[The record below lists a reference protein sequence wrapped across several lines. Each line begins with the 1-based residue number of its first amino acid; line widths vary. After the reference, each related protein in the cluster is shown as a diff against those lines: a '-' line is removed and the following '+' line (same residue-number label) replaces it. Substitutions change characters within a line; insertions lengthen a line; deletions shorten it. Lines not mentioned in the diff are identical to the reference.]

1 MPQSRLRRIST
12 AALTSASLA
21 LGALALAPVA
31 ATAAVGDTQVAW
43 VEVEDGAIS
52 GGPALNSGDHGNF
65 SGSGSYTFRETGM
78 TSTMTVTAPAAGT
91 YPVWI
96 RYAAGPLTPE
106 ENVTRSMGLTT
117 NGSRQVVSYPLTGS
131 WESWAFA
138 RADVT
143 LVQGTNT
150 IALGC
155 DRTQEMCRLNFD
167 AIQVGGLAADTCA
180 PTPVAPGAARLFDG
194 TFASFDQWRKAGA
207 GGFGH
212 QVDCSIRGFRGPGS
226 TWTQATTS
234 QQADPYTLVLDWRR
248 GDADD
253 ASSVHVGSSTN
264 NTASPTTGYR
274 VMIGAADTATVTS
287 ADGAFTQAA
296 DAAALAAAVHPVGQW
311 NRYAVQVT
319 PARIRV
325 LLNGS
330 VVNAVDR
337 AVPLGGYVGLENRG
351 DGSQVDFRDIQVQ
364 PVVDLGPVAGPAR
377 RATKADG
384 VTPNP
389 GGESTLAHLV
399 ADAQRWATRG
409 ASGGTARIAFVTP
422 TALKGDLVP
431 TGTRASYAQAAA
443 VLDPEPLVNMRL
455 TGAQVTTVLEQQWQT
470 TSGGQVPTPAFV
482 RLGASTGLT
491 WTHDASRPQG
501 DRITGVWL
509 DGTALNPTGNYSVTV
524 SQSLANGGDNFREL
538 AKGIVPQVKAGTT
551 QSALVA
557 YVGDASVA
565 GPLALPQSQR
575 AVGVSVPGGAPASYV
590 AGTTYAVDLS
600 SWSYSSATDPQDAT
614 VDVTIA
620 GRAVGTFPVDATRT
634 DNAYDEDGRVA
645 VRAPI
650 PADLAT
656 GTATVRIVG
665 TTTGTTVTRTIAV
678 TAAPPAPAPS
688 PTPTPTAHAHPDPHP
703 DAGRHPGEADAE
715 GEGQARSCRRPGDP
729 GQGRRHRRLPGLDP
743 DRQGHRPRLRQDLR
757 REAAR
762 RQGDDLAPDVRE
774 AGPQHAEGV
783 VRR

>member
-1 MPQSRLRRIST
+1 M
-12 AALTSASLA
+12 
-21 LGALALAPVA
+21 
-31 ATAAVGDTQVAW
+31 
-43 VEVEDGAIS
+43 EVEDGAIS

-131 WESWAFA
+131 WESWACA

-143 LVQGTNT
+143 LIQGANT
-150 IALGC
+150 IAISAATGRRRCAGSTSTPSRSAGWL
-155 DRTQEMCRLNFD
+155 
-167 AIQVGGLAADTCA
+167 ADTCA
-180 PTPVAPGAARLFDG
+180 PTAVAPGAARLFDG
-194 TFASFDQWRKAGA
+194 TFTSFDQWRKAGA

-212 QVDCSIRGFRGPGS
+212 QIDCSIRGFRGPGS

-264 NTASPTTGYR
+264 NAASPTTGYR
-274 VMIGAADTATVTS
+274 VMIGASDTATVTS

-337 AVPLGGYVGLENRG
+337 SVPLGGYVGLENRG

-431 TGTRASYAQAAA
+431 TGTRATYAQAAA

-509 DGTALNPTGNYSVTV
+509 DGAALNPTGNYSVTV
-524 SQSLANGGDNFREL
+524 SQSLANGRR
-538 AKGIVPQVKAGTT
+538 Q
-551 QSALVA
+551 
-557 YVGDASVA
+557 
-565 GPLALPQSQR
+565 LPR
-575 AVGVSVPGGAPASYV
+575 A
-590 AGTTYAVDLS
+590 
-600 SWSYSSATDPQDAT
+600 
-614 VDVTIA
+614 
-620 GRAVGTFPVDATRT
+620 
-634 DNAYDEDGRVA
+634 
-645 VRAPI
+645 
-650 PADLAT
+650 
-656 GTATVRIVG
+656 
-665 TTTGTTVTRTIAV
+665 
-678 TAAPPAPAPS
+678 
-688 PTPTPTAHAHPDPHP
+688 
-703 DAGRHPGEADAE
+703 
-715 GEGQARSCRRPGDP
+715 
-729 GQGRRHRRLPGLDP
+729 HR
-743 DRQGHRPRLRQDLR
+743 GHRPAGEGGDHAVGARRLRRRRLGRRAARPAAVPACGRRQRPRRCPGVLR
-757 REAAR
+757 RRDDVRRRPAAR
-762 RQGDDLAPDVRE
+762 
-774 AGPQHAEGV
+774 GPTRPPPTRRTPPSTSPSPV
-783 VRR
+783 VRSAPSRSTRPAPTTRTTRTAGSPCAPRSRPTSPPGPPPSGSSAPRRAPR